1 MVARRRIDL
10 VALAVVAAYY
20 GVLGLLIVPW
30 VVIAVMLWR
39 WVQ

>member
-1 MVARRRIDL
+1 MARRRIDL
-10 VALAVVAAYY
+10 VALALVFAWY

-39 WVQ
+39 WVR